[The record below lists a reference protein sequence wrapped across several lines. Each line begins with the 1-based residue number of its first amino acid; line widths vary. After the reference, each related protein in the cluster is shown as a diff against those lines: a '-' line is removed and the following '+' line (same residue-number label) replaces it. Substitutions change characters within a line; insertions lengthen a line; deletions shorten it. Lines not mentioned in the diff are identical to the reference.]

1 MIRRGCIE
9 WLPVENFQLHTAVNG
24 VAFQAVQADDLFV
37 APTLAKILSG
47 NSPEGIA
54 LFHGASAGGFEG
66 FGWFNRSVFT
76 AQRNRYPAG
85 QIAHSGIQPVAGTA
99 LYCINGTVIR

>member
-1 MIRRGCIE
+1 MIRRGRIE
-9 WLPVENFQLHTAVNG
+9 WLPVGNFQLHTAVNG

-54 LFHGASAGGFEG
+54 LFHVAGATGLDGFDWLCLAVKG
-66 FGWFNRSVFT
+66 RRDLGS
-76 AQRNRYPAG
+76 
-85 QIAHSGIQPVAGTA
+85 QITHAGIQPVAGTA